1 MRTCPICKNQ
11 DLEQALVSNVE
22 VDYCPQCM
30 GLWFEDNELSEAKDN
45 KDANLR
51 WLDVDLWKDKSKFKI
66 SQGEKLCPQC
76 RLPLYELDY
85 GDSNI
90 KVDVCSLKH
99 GVWLD
104 RGEYKLITDYLK
116 KTGSSK
122 LLHHYTSILTSE
134 VWEVFSGPKSLR
146 DELGDVLT
154 VLKLLKYKLLV
165 QHPILSQQIIN
176 LAK

>member
-11 DLEQALVSNVE
+11 DLEQALVDNVN

-30 GLWFEDNELSEAKDN
+30 GLWFEDGELNEAKDN
-45 KDANLR
+45 RDANLR
-51 WLDVDLWKDKSKFKI
+51 WLDIDLWKDKAKMKI
-66 SQGEKLCPQC
+66 SSSQKLCPQC
-76 RLPLYELDY
+76 RLPLYEFGY
-85 GDSNI
+85 EDSNI

-134 VWEVFSGPKSLR
+134 VWELFSGPKSWR
-146 DELGDVLT
+146 DELDDILIT
-154 VLKLLKYKLLV
+154 SKLLKYKLLT
-165 QHPILSQQIIN
+165 QHPALSQMIIN
-176 LAK
+176 LGK